1 MIMKTFGVTIG
12 VIFGIL
18 LVVGLMV
25 GGWFWGSYNT
35 LVGSNETVDTAYAAI
50 QSQYQ
55 RRFDL
60 VPNLAEATKGFLQQE
75 QKVFGDIAEARTRY
89 AGAANG
95 SKEQIGAMGE
105 YSSALARLMVI
116 VENYPQLKSN
126 ETVQSLMDELSGTEN
141 RINVSRDRYNET
153 VRTYNVLIKSFP
165 KNLIAGMFGFDAR
178 AMFESDE
185 GADEAVKIKLTE

>member
-1 MIMKTFGVTIG
+1 MKKSSI
-12 VIFGIL
+12 IL
-18 LVVGLMV
+18 LGIAGLFLIFILSMV
-25 GGWFWGSYNT
+25 SWLWGSYNT
-35 LVGSNETVDTAYAAI
+35 MVDSSSKVDTAYAAI

-60 VPNLAEATKGFLQQE
+60 VPNLAEATKGYLKQE
-75 QKVFGDIAEARTRY
+75 QKVFGDIANARTHY

-116 VENYPQLKSN
+116 VENYPELKSN
-126 ETVQSLMDELSGTEN
+126 ETVKNLMDELTGTEN

-153 VRTYNVLIKSFP
+153 ARVYNVLIKSFP
-165 KNLIAGMFGFDAR
+165 KNLIANMFGFESRELFQADQDAQK
-178 AMFESDE
+178 AT
-185 GADEAVKIKLTE
+185 KINLTE

>member
-1 MIMKTFGVTIG
+1 MKAFGAIMGG
-12 VIFGIL
+12 LVIF
-18 LVVGLMV
+18 LVVIGLFV
-25 GGWFWGSYNT
+25 GMWFWGSYNA
-35 LVGSNETVDTAYAAI
+35 LVQSSSQVDTAYAAI

-60 VPNLAEATKGFLQQE
+60 VPNLAEATKGYLQQE

-89 AGAANG
+89 SGAQAG
-95 SKEQIGAMGE
+95 SSDQIEAMGS

-116 VENYPQLKSN
+116 VENYPELKSN
-126 ETVQSLMDELSGTEN
+126 QTVQSLMDELSGTEN

-165 KNLIAGMFGFDAR
+165 KNLIAGMFGFETR
-178 AMFESDE
+178 TMFESE
-185 GADEAVKIKLTE
+185 TGASEAVKIKLTD